1 LIQRYV
7 NRHPKSIVKKLL
19 KTDDERNK
27 TSDPHIN
34 YYSPAR
40 LSAMSKIIPVFLA
53 VALLLIPVFL
63 LFLVRMSRGVMAVTA
78 LSFVFF
84 FSLVLST
91 MTPAKVHEVFFGTA
105 TYVSCLVIVYVV
117 LTVSNSYGAVLI
129 VFLGAVNQ
137 GTFVVGRS

>member
-1 LIQRYV
+1 
-7 NRHPKSIVKKLL
+7 
-19 KTDDERNK
+19 
-27 TSDPHIN
+27 
-34 YYSPAR
+34 
-40 LSAMSKIIPVFLA
+40 MSKIIPVFLA